1 MLFNKYKL
9 NVYQTIK
16 LAKTWMQGVVNYISD
31 IEFFSCEYKKNSDV
45 PYGDERFVPL
55 SGKIPGGK
63 DNHSWI
69 HFKFK
74 TDSAEKYPHHKPYLR
89 VRTSNIGTWDA
100 LNPQGMLYL
109 DGHLVSGLDINH
121 TEYPLEF
128 SKEYDAYIYFYT
140 GMNDCP
146 AYDFNAGVQYL
157 DTLIEKLYY
166 DLSVPYD
173 ASECFPEDS
182 DRSMLIM
189 KYLEEACLMIDMRN
203 IGSEAFYDSIR
214 KADEFL
220 ETEFY
225 GKVCGEDNTL
235 CEKVA
240 LIGHTHID
248 VAWQWTYA
256 QTREKTQRSFANVLS
271 LMNQYPEFKF
281 MSSQAQ
287 LYKYLKEEDPHTYE
301 RVKEAIKEG
310 RWESEGAMWV
320 EADCNLIGG
329 ESMIRQVTTG
339 KKFFK
344 DEFGVDHKILW
355 LPDVFGYSA
364 AMPQILKKAGVTS
377 FVTSKISWNE
387 DNKMPFDTFWWKGID
402 GSEMFTYFIS
412 AQDHGSSQF
421 YTTYVGRVTPSM
433 VLGTWERYQ
442 QKDLND
448 TVMITFGHGDGGGGP
463 TREMLEQSR
472 RIEKGIPGIPK
483 TEMQNPTEFMEKV
496 KENFIESTKAL
507 PEVPKWVGELY
518 LENHRGTYT
527 TQAKNKLYNRRCE
540 FLLQRLEALS
550 ALDMLFGGSYPKEKI
565 DGFWEGVL
573 LNQFHDVIP
582 GSSIREVYD
591 DTDKMYEEILSEGCK
606 IEKAKLSSVAEKMET
621 KDGVVVYNPN
631 GFESD
636 GFVTYKGEKCYVQSI
651 PALGF
656 KALVPEAKKTE
667 VKVSGKTAENRYF
680 ILKLDDCGN
689 IESLYDK
696 RADKEIFRSGEKGNV
711 FCYHEDRPPIHD
723 AWNIDK
729 ESLYKKYEITVPAEI
744 GTFSD
749 SVGAG
754 FIVKRT
760 LEKSE
765 IRQKIV
771 LYDDVARVDF
781 ETEVSWNEDHNLL
794 RVYFPMNV
802 KTDKATFEIQFG
814 HVERATHSNTTW
826 DYSKFEVMGHKWV
839 DVSDAGYGVS
849 LLNDCKYG
857 YYAEGSDI
865 GLTLLKAPSFPDPK
879 ADIGEHKFTYSIYPH
894 EGSFR
899 EGGTVEEA
907 YKLNN
912 PLLFA
917 ETKAHKGEMGE
928 EYSLVSSDKKNVII
942 ETVKKA
948 EDSDDL
954 IVRLYDAYNM
964 DTKANITFGFD
975 IKEVYI
981 ADLMENEETKLEV
994 SGRSVKVPVSNF
1006 EIATLKIKR

>member
-1 MLFNKYKL
+1 MLFNKYKT
-9 NVYQTIK
+9 NVFQTIK
-16 LAKTWMQGVVNYISD
+16 LVKGWMQGKVSFAEN
-31 IEFFSCEYKKNSDV
+31 IEYFSCDYKKGCDIPVN
-45 PYGDERFVPL
+45 DERFAPL
-55 SGKIPGGK
+55 KGKIPGGR

-69 HFKFK
+69 HFTVK
-74 TDSAEKYPHHKPYLR
+74 TEDDKELSHHKPYLR

-109 DGHLVSGLDINH
+109 DGHLVSGIDINH
-121 TEYPLEF
+121 TEYPLKF
-128 SKEYDAYIYFYT
+128 SKEYDVYIYFYT
-140 GMNDCP
+140 GMNECP
-146 AYDFNAGVQYL
+146 DYDFQAGVQYV
-157 DTLIEKLYY
+157 DTLMEKLYY

-173 ASECFPEDS
+173 SACCFPDENEK
-182 DRSMLIM
+182 SMLIL
-189 KYLEEACLMIDMRN
+189 KYLEQACLMIDMRN
-203 IGSEAFYDSIR
+203 IGSKEFYDSIK

-225 GKVCGEDNTL
+225 GKVCGKENTL
-235 CEKVA
+235 CDHVG

-256 QTREKTQRSFANVLS
+256 QTKEKTQRSFANVLS

-287 LYKYLKEEDPHTYE
+287 LYKYLKEEDPYTYE
-301 RVKEAIKEG
+301 RVKKAIKDG

-320 EADCNLIGG
+320 EADCNLISG
-329 ESMIRQVTTG
+329 ESMVRQLTVG
-339 KKFFK
+339 KRFFR
-344 DEFGVDHKILW
+344 DEFGVEHKILW

-387 DNKMPFDTFWWKGID
+387 DNKMPFDSFMWKGID
-402 GSEMFTYFIS
+402 GSEIFAYFMT
-412 AQDHGSSQF
+412 AQDHGSDRF
-421 YTTYVGRVTPSM
+421 YTTYVGRVTPAM

-448 TVMITFGHGDGGGGP
+448 TAMITFGHGDGGGGP
-463 TREMLEQSR
+463 TRDMLEQAR
-472 RIEKGIPGIPK
+472 RIEKGIPGIPVTK
-483 TEMQNPTEFMEKV
+483 MENPTEYIENV
-496 KENFIESTKAL
+496 KKNFEENTKAL
-507 PEVPKWVGELY
+507 PEIPRWVGELY

-540 FLLQRLEALS
+540 FMLQRLEALS
-550 ALDMLFGGSYPKEKI
+550 TLDLINGGSYPKEKI
-565 DGFWEGVL
+565 DEFWEAVL

-582 GSSIREVYD
+582 GSSIRDVYD
-591 DTDKMYEEILSEGCK
+591 DTDKMYEAIVSEGSE
-606 IEKAKLSSVAEKMET
+606 IEKAKLSAMAEKMET
-621 KDGVVVYNPN
+621 KEGVVVYNPN

-636 GFVTYKGEKCYVQSI
+636 GFVTYNGEKCYVDSI
-651 PALGF
+651 PAFGF
-656 KALVPEAKKTE
+656 KALVPSVKKTG
-667 VKVSGKTAENRYF
+667 VKISGRTAENKYF
-680 ILKLDDCGN
+680 ILTLDECGN

-696 RADKEIFRSGEKGNV
+696 RAEREIFRHGEKGNV
-711 FCYHEDRPPIHD
+711 FCYHEDRSPIHD

-729 ESLYKKYEITVPAEI
+729 QNLYKKYEITVPAEI
-744 GTFSD
+744 DAFEDGTS
-749 SVGAG
+749 AG
-754 FIVKRT
+754 FIVKRR

-781 ETEVSWNEDHNLL
+781 ETEVSWNEEHNLL
-794 RVYFPMNV
+794 RVYFPWNV
-802 KTDKATFEIQFG
+802 KADKATYEIQFG
-814 HVERATHSNTTW
+814 HVERATHYNTSW

-857 YYAEGSDI
+857 YQAEGSNI
-865 GLTLLKAPSFPDPK
+865 GLTLLKSPTYPDPK

-899 EGGTVEEA
+899 EGGTIEEA

-912 PLLFA
+912 PLLA
-917 ETKAHKGEMGE
+917 VETKAHKGEMGD
-928 EYSLVSSDKKNVII
+928 EYSLISSDKKNVII

-948 EDSDDL
+948 EDSEDL

-964 DTKANITFGFD
+964 STKANITFGFD
-975 IKEVYI
+975 IKEAYI
-981 ADLMENEETKLEV
+981 ADLMENEETKLEI
-994 SGRSVKVPVSNF
+994 SGRSVCVPVSNF
-1006 EIATLKIKR
+1006 EIVTLKIKR